1 MDILDRAKQAEM
13 ADRQRALSAQ
23 QEKTK
28 EPEQLIV
35 AGEVLCIDCD
45 SQVSKPRLAAKPN
58 AARCIG
64 CQSLHELQDHC

>member
-13 ADRQRALSAQ
+13 ADRQRAIAAQ
-23 QEKTK
+23 KEKTK

-35 AGEVLCIDCD
+35 DGEILCIDCD
-45 SQVSKPRLAAKPN
+45 RQVSKPRLVAKPN
-58 AARCIG
+58 AARCID